1 MKKAVLSVIP
11 RSAASRPGLRCFG
24 RCFAA
29 DSSSRCAGQASL
41 SNTSDLSSSASR
53 EKWVTRKEY
62 TRIRSLEDLHEDDP
76 VFRLT
81 KEMGKYIEWTA
92 ASERDPFFH
101 RKSNRVVLALLH
113 VEIDGTSH
121 YVRGIN
127 TEVSLPTGTLCAERA
142 AIVKARTEFPGVMR
156 EHMRGIAVVEVPNAS
171 PGEDVDYMDL
181 GNPLPPCGACREWLE
196 KIQEKS
202 RQFYVLTYPDLD
214 LCEVQERFLFWA
226 IREETD
232 APEDLG
238 PWACRMCGEMNIPF
252 STACGNCTVDRFSLE
267 YNQFPTYHRKLCFAV
282 LETLT
287 FHGPTTLQGLHK
299 LLCKTDKPKKQRR
312 LVTSTVKILESN
324 EREDERSGEVYG
336 RLIWKNEKG
345 QYTISETGRRVHL
358 AWIEKR
364 LLKKASRKATQK
376 ADHTSCSN
384 GNSSPGKATQKAG
397 HTSCSNDN
405 SSPE

>member
-1 MKKAVLSVIP
+1 MRHVVLSFIP
-11 RSAASRPGLRCFG
+11 RPAISRQSPQHFLRH
-24 RCFAA
+24 FAA
-29 DSSSRCAGQASL
+29 DSSSRCAGQAPL
-41 SNTSDLSSSASR
+41 SSASDLPNTR

-62 TRIRSLEDLHEDDP
+62 TRIRSLEDLPEDDP

-92 ASERDPFFH
+92 ASDVDPFFH
-101 RKSNRVVLALLH
+101 RKSHRVVLALLH
-113 VEIDGTSH
+113 LEIEGVSH

-127 TEVSLPTGTLCAERA
+127 TEVSLPTGSVCAERA

-156 EHMRGIAVVEVPNAS
+156 EHMRGIAVLEVPNAS
-171 PGEDVDYMDL
+171 PGEEVDYMDL
-181 GNPLPPCGACREWLE
+181 ANPLPPCGACREWLE

-214 LCEVQERFLFWA
+214 LSEVHERFLFWSV
-226 IREETD
+226 REETD

-252 STACGNCTVDRFSLE
+252 STVCSKCTVDRFSID

-287 FHGPTTLQGLHK
+287 FHGPKSLQGLHQ
-299 LLCKTDKPKKQRR
+299 LLCKDKSKKQRR
-312 LVTSTVKILESN
+312 LVTSTVKSLESN
-324 EREDERSGEVYG
+324 EREDQRTGEVYG
-336 RLIWKNEKG
+336 RLLWKNEKG
-345 QYTISETGRRVHL
+345 QYTISETGRRVHM

-364 LLKKASRKATQK
+364 LRKKAPRKTTQK
-376 ADHTSCSN
+376 AVHASCSN
-384 GNSSPGKATQKAG
+384 GNALA
-397 HTSCSNDN
+397 
-405 SSPE
+405 E